1 MVIEG
6 VERLFAERALEA
18 IVERRLDPAER
29 DQNLERMTASELD
42 SFSRVE
48 AAVAALPFL
57 GLARVV
63 VVRGAH
69 DLRAEPRRKLLAAA
83 AHVPEGNTL
92 VIEDLV
98 SPASKRPEPL
108 AKLLGREVL
117 RIDTTATPAVRER
130 FIGETLAALGATAE
144 PAALEALIKAD
155 ADLGATRTDLEK
167 LALGGKRIT
176 LDDVQRESLSS
187 VDVKAYQFATAA
199 VAGRTADALGLAHE
213 LFSTDP
219 RGAAIPLLA
228 ALAQEYALVWELARP
243 GGTLPAKARWRER
256 DLVPLARRLGERRAR
271 AGFERAVQGF
281 AAIVTGRADD
291 PRLVVETAAVA
302 GWAGRPRQH

>member
-1 MVIEG
+1 
-6 VERLFAERALEA
+6 
-18 IVERRLDPAER
+18 
-29 DQNLERMTASELD
+29 
-42 SFSRVE
+42 
-48 AAVAALPFL
+48 LPFL

-130 FIGETLAALGATAE
+130 FIGETLVALGATAE

>member
-29 DQNLERMTASELD
+29 DLNLERMTASELD

-57 GLARVV
+57 GSARVV

-130 FIGETLAALGATAE
+130 FIGETLVALGATAE

>member
-29 DQNLERMTASELD
+29 DLNLERMTASELD

-130 FIGETLAALGATAE
+130 FIGETLVALGATAE

>member
-29 DQNLERMTASELD
+29 DLNLERMTASELD

>member
-1 MVIEG
+1 VVIEG

-29 DQNLERMTASELD
+29 DLNLERMTASELD

>member
-1 MVIEG
+1 VVIEG

-29 DQNLERMTASELD
+29 DLNLERMTASELD

-228 ALAQEYALVWELARP
+228 ALAQEYALGWELARP

>member
-1 MVIEG
+1 VVIEG

-29 DQNLERMTASELD
+29 DLNLERMTASELD

-57 GLARVV
+57 GSARVV

-130 FIGETLAALGATAE
+130 FIGETLVALGATAE

>member
-1 MVIEG
+1 MVVRTQDVI
-6 VERLFAERALEA
+6 
-18 IVERRLDPAER
+18 ISER
-29 DQNLERMTASELD
+29 DLNLERMTASELD